1 MRRLAATLSRFR
13 FGRRCTLVAVFLVLA
28 RPANAADAASE
39 APAAAPTGEVS
50 YVRDVL
56 PILQANCQG
65 CHQPAKA
72 SGAFEMTSFNNL
84 LAGGESGSAAVVP
97 GKPDESY
104 LVDQITPADGEAAM
118 PKDKKPLEESQI
130 ALIRHWIEQG
140 ARDDSPAGTAPPI
153 DAAHPPVYSGPPV
166 ITSID
171 WSPDGTLLAV
181 AGFHEVLLHKA
192 DGTGLVARLVGMSE
206 RIESVRFSPDGTKL
220 AVTGGK
226 PARTGEVQIW
236 NVADR
241 SLLHSIPVTYDSV
254 FGASWSPNGKRLAFG
269 CTDTSV
275 RAIDTE
281 TGEQVLYQSAH
292 DDWVLDTVFSVDGT
306 HLASVG
312 RDMAAKLIE
321 VATERF
327 IDNITSITPGAL
339 KGGIQSVERHP
350 LRDEILFGGADGT
363 PRIYRMHRTTARQ
376 IGDDANLLWE
386 LPSLPGRVFSVDIT
400 PDGRTIAAGSSL
412 DGHGH
417 VHVYRMEPAP
427 TIPAEIQAILHKPT
441 YQHSEQEKAQ
451 LQKHYEANIQTS
463 AKVEVAQGGVY
474 AVALNPSGERVAAAG
489 GDGIVRIVD
498 TQSGSVLASFS
509 PVEIAKSGA
518 AAGHVAA

>member
-1 MRRLAATLSRFR
+1 MYRTAATLSRTS
-13 FGRRCTLVAVFLVLA
+13 FGPRCILAAVFLILA
-28 RPANAADAASE
+28 RSSFAADGAGEPSAGE
-39 APAAAPTGEVS
+39 PAGEVS
-50 YVRDVL
+50 YQHDVL
-56 PILQANCQG
+56 PILQANCHG

-72 SGAFEMTSFNNL
+72 SGAMEMTAFKNL
-84 LAGGESGSAAVVP
+84 LAAGESGSPAIVP

-104 LVDQITPADGEAAM
+104 LIEQITPEDGEAAM
-118 PKDKKPLEESQI
+118 PQGKKPLDESQV
-130 ALIRHWIEQG
+130 ALIRRWIEQG
-140 ARDDSPAGTAPPI
+140 ARDDTPPSTVRLI
-153 DAAHPPVYSGPPV
+153 DPAHPPVYSGPPV
-166 ITSID
+166 IASID
-171 WSPDGTLLAV
+171 WSPDGMLLAV

-220 AVTGGK
+220 AITGGL
-226 PARTGEVQIW
+226 PARLGEVQIW

-241 SLLHSIPVTYDSV
+241 KLLHSVPITHDSV
-254 FGASWSPNGKRLAFG
+254 FGASWSPDGKRLAFG
-269 CTDTSV
+269 CTDSSV

-281 TGEQVLYQSAH
+281 SGEQVLYQSAH

-386 LPSLPGRVFSVDIT
+386 LPPLPGRIFSVDIT
-400 PDGRTIAAGSSL
+400 ADGRVIAAGSSL

-427 TIPAEIQAILHKPT
+427 TIPG
-441 YQHSEQEKAQ
+441 
-451 LQKHYEANIQTS
+451 
-463 AKVEVAQGGVY
+463 EV
-474 AVALNPSGERVAAAG
+474 
-489 GDGIVRIVD
+489 
-498 TQSGSVLASFS
+498 
-509 PVEIAKSGA
+509 
-518 AAGHVAA
+518 